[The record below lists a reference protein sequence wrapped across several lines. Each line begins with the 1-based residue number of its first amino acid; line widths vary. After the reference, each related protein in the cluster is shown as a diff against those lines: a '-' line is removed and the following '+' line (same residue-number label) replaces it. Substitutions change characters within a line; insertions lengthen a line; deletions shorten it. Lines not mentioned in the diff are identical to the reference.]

1 MMYEPS
7 SKMKIYASPMRYYQG
22 PGILG
27 EVSGRI
33 FKNLGGSLFVFG
45 GRRALGALESHGFYR
60 SIRAQ
65 DLTYVIEE
73 FGGECCDAELEK
85 LSKTALDCSCSVVVG
100 AGGGKALDSAKAVG
114 SRLGL
119 PVVCVPTIASTDA
132 PTSSLSVMYDERHE
146 FVEYRFY
153 DHAPMIVLVDTE
165 VIAEAPVR
173 YLACGIGDAFSK
185 KWEVE
190 ACYSSGGINQIV
202 KPVEGYSPLVGLCLA
217 DATDRILRRYSR
229 EAFLSVSARKASP
242 AVEAVVEACI
252 LLSGLSFESGGLAA
266 AHSVSNGLTLIEDQ
280 MKPRQYHGEL
290 VFFGTCV
297 QLVLEDRPRSSVNEA
312 FSFGH
317 QVGLPMNLSDL
328 GLSNISSEDLW
339 RISEKTVAEGETI
352 HKMPFKVT
360 AEAVYNAI
368 RAADAIGRAFARTA
382 TARAT
387 ILPPES

>member
-33 FKNLGGSLFVFG
+33 FKNLGGNLFVFG
-45 GRRALGALESHGFYR
+45 GRRALGALERHDFYKSVR
-60 SIRAQ
+60 DQ
-65 DLTYVIEE
+65 DLTYVTEE
-73 FGGECCDAELEK
+73 FGGECCEAEVER
-85 LSKTALDCSCSVVVG
+85 LSKTALDSTCSVVVG
-100 AGGGKALDSAKAVG
+100 AGGGKALDAAKAVG
-114 SRLGL
+114 SRLSL

-132 PTSSLSVMYDERHE
+132 PTSSLSVMYSEKHE

-190 ACYSSGGINQIV
+190 ACYSSGGTNQIV
-202 KPVEGYSPLVGLCLA
+202 NPVEGYSTLTALYLA
-217 DATDRILRRYSR
+217 DATYRILRRYSQ
-229 EAFLSVSARKASP
+229 EAFLSVNAHKASP

-266 AHSVSNGLTLIEDQ
+266 AHSLSNGLTLLEDQ

-312 FSFGH
+312 FAFGH
-317 QVGLPMNLSDL
+317 EIGLPVNLSDL
-328 GLSNISSEDLW
+328 GLPNTSSEDLW
-339 RISEKTVAEGETI
+339 MISEKTVSEGETI

-368 RAADAIGRAFARTA
+368 RTTDTMGRAFTK
-382 TARAT
+382 TVH
-387 ILPPES
+387 SQS

>member
-1 MMYEPS
+1 M
-7 SKMKIYASPMRYYQG
+7 
-22 PGILG
+22 
-27 EVSGRI
+27 
-33 FKNLGGSLFVFG
+33 
-45 GRRALGALESHGFYR
+45 
-60 SIRAQ
+60 
-65 DLTYVIEE
+65 
-73 FGGECCDAELEK
+73 
-85 LSKTALDCSCSVVVG
+85 
-100 AGGGKALDSAKAVG
+100 
-114 SRLGL
+114 
-119 PVVCVPTIASTDA
+119 
-132 PTSSLSVMYDERHE
+132 
-146 FVEYRFY
+146 
-153 DHAPMIVLVDTE
+153 
-165 VIAEAPVR
+165 
-173 YLACGIGDAFSK
+173 
-185 KWEVE
+185 
-190 ACYSSGGINQIV
+190 
-202 KPVEGYSPLVGLCLA
+202 GLCLA

-229 EAFLSVSARKASP
+229 EAFLSVTARKASP

-317 QVGLPMNLSDL
+317 QIGLPVNLSDL

-339 RISEKTVAEGETI
+339 RVSEKTVAEGETI